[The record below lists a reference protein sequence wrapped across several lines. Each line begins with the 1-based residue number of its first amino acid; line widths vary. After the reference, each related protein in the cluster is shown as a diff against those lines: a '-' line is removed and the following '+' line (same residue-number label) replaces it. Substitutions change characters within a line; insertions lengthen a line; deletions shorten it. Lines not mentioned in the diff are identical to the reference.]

1 MQQLLDGPRQH
12 LVLAHH
18 IPQAGAGEVGEPGH
32 GSGELEPRVERE
44 IRHYGHPEP
53 RFCPVELGIHA
64 AHLHD
69 AAARQPEQG
78 QGGVYQCPGAGVV
91 PKQDQ
96 GRLVEGIAL
105 PGLGTGLPAGE
116 PLPQGTP
123 GHLLQFGVVERLAAL
138 LRHHEAEI
146 RLARPDQ
153 IRRLIRG
160 GVEQGEIDAGKGL
173 LEALERLD
181 QQQPRDDVAGG
192 DGERPLAQL
201 AEGVEIGLAEL
212 QLVDGALGALQQS
225 LPRLSQPK
233 RAALDELDPG
243 GLLQILEVQA
253 DVGLGHVQ
261 FGGGLAEV
269 LQAGQGDEGI

>member
-1 MQQLLDGPRQH
+1 M
-12 LVLAHH
+12 
-18 IPQAGAGEVGEPGH
+18 
-32 GSGELEPRVERE
+32 
-44 IRHYGHPEP
+44 
-53 RFCPVELGIHA
+53 
-64 AHLHD
+64 
-69 AAARQPEQG
+69 
-78 QGGVYQCPGAGVV
+78 
-91 PKQDQ
+91 
-96 GRLVEGIAL
+96 
-105 PGLGTGLPAGE
+105 
-116 PLPQGTP
+116 
-123 GHLLQFGVVERLAAL
+123 
-138 LRHHEAEI
+138 RHHEAEI

-153 IRRLIRG
+153 IRRLIRS

-225 LPRLSQPK
+225 LPRLGQPK
-233 RAALDELDPG
+233 GAALDELDPG
-243 GLLQILEVQA
+243 GLLQVLEVQA